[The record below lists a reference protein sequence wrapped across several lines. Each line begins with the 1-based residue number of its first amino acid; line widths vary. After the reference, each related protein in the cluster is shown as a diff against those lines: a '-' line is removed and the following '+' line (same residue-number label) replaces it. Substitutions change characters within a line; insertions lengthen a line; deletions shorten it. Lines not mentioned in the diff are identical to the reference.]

1 MIIRSLRLKNIKSYG
16 EGSDGA
22 GITVNFQAGVNRVAG
37 RNGYGKTTLIEA
49 LGYTLFFAEPD
60 NDEKFKTST
69 YFLRAGEKV
78 GEIDVVFGH
87 GGESYRIERDVG
99 QVKRRSKVI
108 QLSDES
114 TCAEGDEAVSA
125 WLCRLLGFKQ
135 REQLCAL
142 FANLIG
148 VKQGRLTWP
157 FDSKPTASKEFF
169 EPLLDV
175 AVFRESS
182 GFLGDAQGK
191 FKDLLGEQEI
201 KRAGIE
207 VNIRHLADSAEKV
220 PIKEAQV
227 ETLEKAVEKS
237 RKQKDEGDKLK
248 LSLEQKQIA
257 FNSARAGV
265 EEAKHAL
272 SLARHKR
279 ETDEHRVNETQ
290 EAKVIAGRAEPG
302 YQAFIK
308 AEQHL
313 RALQERQTEKS
324 ALQHQREE
332 ASNAL
337 TQWQGRKESAGNQG
351 KALGNQREECNKL
364 AEALRQQMAEGAAG
378 MQKLQTECERL
389 CQVASTAKKNRDTFS
404 GWLNSPAKSP
414 EENKNLLRNALVDG
428 ELDAVLTAHAEQRR
442 LEEGTGEL
450 SRKVIQAEHARSSLA
465 NQLTQIGGGVCPF
478 LKQKCRQFD
487 PKSVQSD
494 LKAVEKEHAEV
505 SRRYQ
510 ESITEHER
518 AKQNFVGTV
527 STITN
532 RLSENFERE
541 HSNFQKSDRA
551 RVARERDLENTNKRL
566 EQIERDSAEL
576 TRKLDALSSESK
588 EIESKANAAAAR
600 MVELEEKLKA
610 FANLEQDFRAQ
621 HEIKDKCGQDHRLFL
636 QNQPLAAKIDSFRDA
651 HKNSREAETRAQ
663 EQVQQKTALFELAH
677 KDFDPSALEN
687 SRNVV
692 AAANA
697 KLSNDEKDLQSA
709 QRELKQEKERL
720 KQWKEACSE
729 RERIEGEIARLKA
742 AGELARLAGKVLKN
756 AAPAVAQHLCTRIA
770 ANAQRIFNQISQEP
784 IELEWKAEP
793 QYSLRV
799 IPGERRFAML
809 SGGEQTKLALAMTL
823 AMIQEFSGLRF
834 AVFDEPTYA
843 VDADSRQKLADAIL
857 EAQKAAALEQLIV
870 VSHDDAF
877 EGKIEHVVMLRKD
890 AATGTEAILRE

>member
-16 EGSDGA
+16 EGPGGA
-22 GITVNFQAGVNRVAG
+22 GIAVNFQAGVNRVAG
-37 RNGYGKTTLIEA
+37 RNGHGKSTLIEA
-49 LGYTLFFAEPD
+49 LGYALFFAEPD
-60 NDEKFKTST
+60 NDEKFKTTT

-78 GEIDVVFGH
+78 GEIDVVFAH
-87 GGESYRIERDVG
+87 GSESYRIERDVG

-175 AVFRESS
+175 AIFRESAA
-182 GFLGDAQGK
+182 FLGDALGK
-191 FKDLLGEQEI
+191 FKDLLGDQEV
-201 KRAGIE
+201 KRAGVE
-207 VNIRHLADSAEKV
+207 ERIRERADSAEKV
-220 PIKEAQV
+220 PIKEAQI

-237 RKQKDEGDKLK
+237 RRQKEEADKLK
-248 LSLEQKQIA
+248 QSLEQKQIA
-257 FNSARAGV
+257 FNSARASA

-279 ETDEHRVNETQ
+279 ETDEHRVNEAR
-290 EAKVIAGRAEPG
+290 EAGAIAARAEPG
-302 YQAFIK
+302 YQAFTK
-308 AEQHL
+308 AEERL

-324 ALQHQREE
+324 ALQQQRAE
-332 ASNAL
+332 ASNAW
-337 TQWQGRKESAGNQG
+337 TQWQGRKESADNQA
-351 KALGNQREECNKL
+351 KALGTQRDECNKR
-364 AEALRQQMAEGAAG
+364 AESLRAQIAEGAAG
-378 MQKLQTECERL
+378 IQKLQTECERL
-389 CQVASTAKKNRDTFS
+389 SRVASAAKKIRETLS
-404 GWLNSPAKSP
+404 AWLNSPAKLP
-414 EENKNLLRNALVDG
+414 EENERLLRNALVDG
-428 ELDAVLTAHAEQRR
+428 ELDVILTARAEQRR
-442 LEEGTGEL
+442 LEDLTGEW

-465 NQLTQIGGGVCPF
+465 NQLAQIGGGVCPF
-478 LKQKCRQFD
+478 LKEKCRQFD
-487 PKSVQSD
+487 PKAVQSD
-494 LKAVEKEHAEV
+494 LKTVEKEHAE
-505 SRRYQ
+505 SNRRHQ
-510 ESITEHER
+510 ESMAEQER
-518 AKQNFVGTV
+518 TKQIFLSTV
-527 STITN
+527 SSITN
-532 RLSENFERE
+532 KLSDDFERE
-541 HSNFQKSDRA
+541 HLNFQKCDRD
-551 RVARERDLENTNKRL
+551 RVARERDLENTKKRL
-566 EQIERDSAEL
+566 EQIERESAEL
-576 TRKLDALSSESK
+576 ARRIDAVSSESRK
-588 EIESKANAAAAR
+588 TESEAKAAAVR
-600 MVELEEKLKA
+600 MLELEEKLKG
-610 FANLEQDFRAQ
+610 FANLEQEFRAQ
-621 HEIKDKCGQDHRLFL
+621 HEIKDKCGQDHKRYLE
-636 QNQPLAAKIDSFRDA
+636 NQPLAAKIDSFREA
-651 HKNSREAETRAQ
+651 HKNSHQAESQAQ
-663 EQVQQKTALFELAH
+663 EQVQLKTAAFELAH
-677 KDFDPSALEN
+677 KDFDPLALEN
-687 SRNVV
+687 ARNAV
-692 AAANA
+692 AAAGA
-697 KLSNDEKDLQSA
+697 KLGNDEKDLQSA

-729 RERIEGEIARLKA
+729 RERIEGEIARLRA

-834 AVFDEPTYA
+834 AVFDEPTYG

-877 EGKIEHVVMLRKD
+877 EGKIEHVVMLHKTT
-890 AATGTEAILRE
+890 AGTAEVRHA